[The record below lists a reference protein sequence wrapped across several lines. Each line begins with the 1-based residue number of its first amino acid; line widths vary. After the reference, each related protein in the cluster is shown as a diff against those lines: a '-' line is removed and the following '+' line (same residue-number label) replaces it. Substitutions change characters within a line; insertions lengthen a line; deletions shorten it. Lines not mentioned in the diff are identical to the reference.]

1 MKLKLIFIS
10 AFSTAL
16 LLSGC
21 SADRQA
27 ASPSQA
33 LPAQTTASA
42 VQSSVEINGSVSA
55 LPLMRAL
62 SQGAFD
68 LNGTQCDL
76 TASGKKSSLAS
87 LTDGTSDL
95 ILFEGDSSD
104 IPDGATGAP
113 VAFEA
118 VAVIANL
125 SCGVKDLSAAQLT
138 AIFSGEQ
145 TSWSSL
151 GGSGEVTLVV
161 PEADDS
167 FRQTFEELFSLRAS
181 VNGIMKS
188 VIPSSAVISSQVEQD
203 VAATPGAIGI
213 WPASLLESN
222 DTVVSIGGAAP
233 TSEALKN
240 GTYPAARTMVLVL
253 RQGASEAAGDFYTY
267 CTSQAAANVISASGY
282 IPY

>member
-1 MKLKLIFIS
+1 
-10 AFSTAL
+10 
-16 LLSGC
+16 
-21 SADRQA
+21 
-27 ASPSQA
+27 
-33 LPAQTTASA
+33 
-42 VQSSVEINGSVSA
+42 V
-55 LPLMRAL
+55 
-62 SQGAFD
+62 FD
-68 LNGTQCDL
+68 LDETQCGL

-87 LTDGTSDL
+87 LNDGTSDL

-104 IPDGATGAP
+104 IPDGAAGAP

-118 VAVIANL
+118 VAVIVNP
-125 SCGVKDLSAAQLT
+125 SCGVTDLSAAQLT

-145 TSWSSL
+145 TNWSSL

-161 PEADDS
+161 PEASDS

-188 VIPSSAVISSQVEQD
+188 VIPSSAVLSAQVVQD
-203 VAATPGAIGI
+203 VAATPGAVGI
-213 WPASLLESN
+213 CPAALLEN
-222 DTVVSIGGAAP
+222 GDMVVAIGGVSP

-240 GTYPAARTMVLVL
+240 GTYPAARTMMLVL

-267 CTSQAAANVISASGY
+267 CTSQAAASVISASGY